1 MLNNHKNSKIFR
13 IPKNN
18 IFRDKRA
25 QGKLIILILAIGI
38 FIVSYLVVLPLD
50 ERCNLLPDLPE
61 CVSPAALITL
71 LNVSPS
77 WLVPQE
83 VADYSFQP
91 IELFSYESLDFP
103 ISVLPQRVERSW
115 WYGKSIEEKFTLHE
129 KVKNAKVF
137 VSVSKSSGFLDIFV
151 NGKKIKTVDGNGQ
164 FFASI
169 PKSILNKTNTL
180 RVAASIPYV
189 PWWVNN
195 FEIDSLV
202 VKEIYLITQDT
213 ITENIALEKNVEDVK
228 SAVLSFSSEC
238 FTQDPLQIVFNGKV
252 IDDRIICDDYAVNL
266 TQYLAKDNN
275 LTFYTKGNYL
285 LEKIKFDIETRG
297 KDYPSYYF
305 NIDEDQVKSINNR
318 TSNAALYLFF
328 PNLEQKQADIYLNGA
343 KLEMSTASSEYRTLV
358 NQYVREGQNSIMIV
372 PKKAFVLTSLILQ
385 IE

>member
-1 MLNNHKNSKIFR
+1 MLNNQ
-13 IPKNN
+13 
-18 IFRDKRA
+18 RA

-50 ERCNLLPDLPE
+50 ERCKLLPDLPE
-61 CVSPAALITL
+61 CISSVVSTPI

-83 VADYSFQP
+83 IADYSFQP

-115 WYGKSIEEKFTLHE
+115 WYGKSIEEQFTLHE
-129 KVKNAKVF
+129 KVINAKIF
-137 VSVSKSSGFLDIFV
+137 VSIAKSSGFLDIFV
-151 NGKKIKTVDGNGQ
+151 NGEKIKTISGNGY

-195 FEIDSLV
+195 FEIDSLI

-213 ITENIALEKNVEDVK
+213 ATEEITLEKNVEDVK
-228 SAVLSFSSEC
+228 NAVLSFNSEC
-238 FTQDPLQIVFNGKV
+238 FTQDPLQIVFNGK
-252 IDDRIICDDYAVNL
+252 IMDDKLICDDYAVNL
-266 TQYLAKDNN
+266 TQYLAKENN

-285 LEKIKFDIETRG
+285 LEKIKFNIETIG

-305 NIDEDQVKSINNR
+305 NIDEDQVKGLKNGS
-318 TSNAALYLFF
+318 SNAALYLFF

-343 KLEMSTASSEYRTLV
+343 KLEMSTTSPEYRTLV
-358 NQYVREGQNSIMIV
+358 NQYVREGQNSLMIV
-372 PKKAFVLTSLILQ
+372 PKKAFMLTSLILQ